1 MKKPK
6 KVIRIR
12 SEHIKTGEDG
22 TVTITQGTKTYT
34 AQARVVAGEEYFVVH
49 SPLTNTK
56 VWVQA
61 RFDD

>member
-6 KVIRIR
+6 KVVRV
-12 SEHIKTGEDG
+12 SSKDIKTGEDG
-22 TVTITQGTKTYT
+22 TITITQGTKTYT

>member
-6 KVIRIR
+6 KVLYIR

-22 TVTITQGTKTYT
+22 TITITQGTRTYP
-34 AQARVVAGEEYFVVH
+34 AQARVIAGEEYFVVK
-49 SPLTNTK
+49 SPLTGSK
-56 VWVQA
+56 VWIQA